1 MARGRMIDRRF
12 SHSEK
17 LNSVSRDARLFYASV
32 LPYLDRAGR
41 ACAEPMLLYGDVF
54 RRSDFTLDEI
64 VSSLAEL
71 NHVGLI
77 SLYHFDGDD
86 ILEYTDFL
94 EYNSPNHREAESD
107 YPEPNGEPPR
117 NSMITE
123 ALVQH
128 GDSKPPG
135 RPRETP
141 GQVPGNAGASTGRR
155 PGHPRETPGLNVND
169 NDNGNVNEKVKAPP
183 QKSSSSKKKY
193 APIFP
198 HIELPENVAPE
209 LWTEWL
215 EHRVK
220 LHPRLTESMVRAQLE
235 QLEGL
240 SAGEV
245 RTVITHSLG
254 GGYKNLFADRVRDGR
269 RFNDDWTNPKPR
281 SEPEYDTDMYV
292 SHEHMVLAKK
302 QNKTPEEEER
312 LKEIVL
318 KSFERV
324 SVGAANRR

>member
-1 MARGRMIDRRF
+1 MARGRM
-12 SHSEK
+12 
-17 LNSVSRDARLFYASV
+17 VSATIGESRKFAALANDTHRMIYLMV
-32 LPYLDRAGR
+32 LPHADKAGR
-41 ACAEPMLLYGDVF
+41 VEADPVYI
-54 RRSDFTLDEI
+54 RSRCLMR
-64 VSSLAEL
+64 L
-71 NHVGLI
+71 NVDLGIIQTWLEDAARVGLI
-77 SLYHFDGDD
+77 TFYEASGVPV
-86 ILEYTDFL
+86 LEIVDFL
-94 EYNSPNHREAESD
+94 KHNTPHYKEPESELPAPEDGTPLYTQNSNVESTLNQRQVNVEPSLSQHQSNVGDKRRE
-107 YPEPNGEPPR
+107 
-117 NSMITE
+117 
-123 ALVQH
+123 
-128 GDSKPPG
+128 
-135 RPRETP
+135 
-141 GQVPGNAGASTGRR
+141 
-155 PGHPRETPGLNVND
+155 
-169 NDNGNVNEKVKAPP
+169 EKVIKEKKKEEKAPP
-183 QKSSSSKKKY
+183 QKSSSSKKKHST
-193 APIFP
+193 IFP
-198 HIELPENVAPE
+198 HIELPSNVPPG

-269 RFNDDWTNPKPR
+269 RFNDAWTNPKPR